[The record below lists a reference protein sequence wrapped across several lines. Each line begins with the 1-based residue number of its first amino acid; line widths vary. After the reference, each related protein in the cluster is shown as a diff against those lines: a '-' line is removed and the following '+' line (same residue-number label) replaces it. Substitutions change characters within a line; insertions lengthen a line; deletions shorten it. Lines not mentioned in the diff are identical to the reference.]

1 MAHLLEI
8 VIQNE
13 APPPFYVL
21 CQENITPAP
30 FSGDPYGDVC
40 QTKHTA
46 TKIHDPGL
54 LNDSSLSLAV
64 INWISMSDLPIYLR
78 KSGCELISADKRGN
92 RKKRNFKSVASAI

>member
-1 MAHLLEI
+1 LAHLLEI

-46 TKIHDPGL
+46 TKIHNPWVTKRQQPFVSGYQLDQYERF
-54 LNDSSLSLAV
+54 A
-64 INWISMSDLPIYLR
+64 DLP
-78 KSGCELISADKRGN
+78 S
-92 RKKRNFKSVASAI
+92 